1 MPADI
6 SPSLLFA
13 IMGTLTTLA
22 TFSVWLMR
30 GRSWAEK
37 LMIGVMRG
45 EYGRKAIEK
54 VAMESLQGAAGQEVV
69 RRVNREHLDL
79 KMDTLAFRITELA
92 SRIDTMSNKLEK
104 RLDKL
109 DEDMQHI
116 NVRVSILEQRSPPH
130 RFQERNE

>member
-13 IMGTLTTLA
+13 IIGTLSSLA
-22 TFSVWLMR
+22 TFGVWLMR
-30 GRSWAEK
+30 GRGWAES
-37 LMIGVMRG
+37 LMVAVMRG
-45 EYGRKAIEK
+45 EAGRRTIEK
-54 VAMESLQGAAGQEVV
+54 VAMASLESAAGQEAV
-69 RRVNREHLDL
+69 RRINREHLDL

-109 DEDMQHI
+109 DEDMQAI
-116 NVRVSILEQRSPPH
+116 NVRVSLLEQRNPPH
-130 RFQERNE
+130 RFHERDE

>member
-22 TFSVWLMR
+22 TCSVWLMR

-116 NVRVSILEQRSPPH
+116 NVRVSLLEQRNPPH
-130 RFQERNE
+130 RLHERDE

>member
-13 IMGTLTTLA
+13 IMGTLTSLA